1 MPKSPITCADHMGV
15 PRHAQDRPVQVW
27 ILGHGVDQALLERA
41 GDARRAA
48 DQLDAAV
55 GALVVGAETTAAEQ
69 LIAHGVD
76 KVCVVASPL
85 GLWSAVA
92 TAAAVLL
99 EHPVRVVLASGDGAG
114 REWAALLAVQ
124 LGWPLVSPALMV
136 QVRQHDLELTG
147 LDHSGRL
154 ARKIRLGRDHAVIL
168 TLRPGVAEALPADAA
183 RQGEIVRRE
192 AVLRPEKVTRV
203 CIIPADPSRVDIRH
217 ATRLVAGG
225 RGLGS
230 KAGFDTL
237 RRFAE
242 KVGAG
247 VAASRMAVD
256 LGWIE
261 RERQVGQTGKTVAPE
276 LYIACGISGA
286 SHHLEGMAGAKHI
299 VALNTD
305 PDAPIFRI
313 AHLGLVADLYEV
325 LTCAE
330 EALSAE

>member
-1 MPKSPITCADHMGV
+1 MPQHTSTFANHTEV
-15 PRHAQDRPVQVW
+15 LHRLQDRPVQVW
-27 ILGHGVDQALLERA
+27 ILGYGVDQALLERA
-41 GDARRAA
+41 GDARRTA

-55 GALVVGAETTAAEQ
+55 GALIVGAETTAAAQ

-76 KVCVVASPL
+76 RVYTVAAPL

-92 TAAAVLL
+92 TAAAVLA
-99 EHPVRVVLASGDGAG
+99 EHPVRVVLTAGDAPG

-124 LGWPLVSPALMV
+124 SGWPLVSPALMV

-147 LDHSGRL
+147 LDRSGRL
-154 ARKIRLGRDHAVIL
+154 ARKIRFGRDHAVIL
-168 TLRPGVAEALPADAA
+168 TLRPGVGEALPANPV
-183 RQGEIVRRE
+183 RQGEMVQQE
-192 AVLRPEKVTRV
+192 AVLRPEKVTRLRTV
-203 CIIPADPSRVDIRH
+203 PADPGRVDIRH
-217 ATRLVAGG
+217 AARLVAGG

-237 RRFAE
+237 RRFAD
-242 KVGAG
+242 KIGAG
-247 VAASRMAVD
+247 IAASRMAVD

-261 RERQVGQTGKTVAPE
+261 RDRQVGQTGKTVAPE

-286 SHHLEGMAGAKHI
+286 SHHLEGMAGAQHI

-325 LTCAE
+325 LAQAT
-330 EALSAE
+330 EALTTA

>member
-1 MPKSPITCADHMGV
+1 MPKPPITCADHMGV

-154 ARKIRLGRDHAVIL
+154 ARKIRLRARACRDSHPTARSSRSAAGRCCS
-168 TLRPGVAEALPADAA
+168 PGRNCP
-183 RQGEIVRRE
+183 
-192 AVLRPEKVTRV
+192 
-203 CIIPADPSRVDIRH
+203 
-217 ATRLVAGG
+217 AGG
-225 RGLGS
+225 CAPTGKG
-230 KAGFDTL
+230 D
-237 RRFAE
+237 
-242 KVGAG
+242 AG
-247 VAASRMAVD
+247 VHYS
-256 LGWIE
+256 
-261 RERQVGQTGKTVAPE
+261 
-276 LYIACGISGA
+276 S
-286 SHHLEGMAGAKHI
+286 
-299 VALNTD
+299 
-305 PDAPIFRI
+305 
-313 AHLGLVADLYEV
+313 
-325 LTCAE
+325 
-330 EALSAE
+330 